1 MNRRLKPC
9 SVILL
14 FFLLVCS
21 CKNGNKDSAVSGYQQ
36 IGELTGSARKV
47 VGSSPG
53 EALLL
58 CDSAE
63 MLAVKYALTDSFDL
77 PIAFIR
83 ANGVN
88 ALGMPD
94 SAFSIINSQYEKRV
108 QWFDTM
114 ALSKCLFNLGWFSLN
129 GGHIPRAE
137 KYFARNISLMEQ
149 AGIEKNM
156 AGNLTLYAEVL
167 REKGELTEAQ
177 EVLFR
182 AVRISEKNRDTF
194 RLAVCYAGIG
204 AIYIGLKNMT
214 NAQDYYKKAYQAYS
228 DSKRQEYLSAAL
240 NDIGVSYRRTNPDSA
255 LYFYNQ
261 ALSMESDS
269 SDFMAIL
276 LYNKGNVYV
285 DQGQCEKAREYF
297 DSALRLCKKNNI
309 AAGFPKVYSGY
320 ATLESKCGH
329 DRKAEEYYTQAIRL
343 TEEMG
348 DIFTTLELMKSLQP
362 VYEKTGQWN
371 KYTKLNTEIRILD
384 DSLLNTE
391 KKMQVQDIAKTYEIE
406 KKEIERQYLSTSL
419 EKENRNSRLWLSLMV
434 FFSIAFVVTSV
445 MIVVNRRLKK
455 GLESS
460 YHILMAQYREEKKQR
475 ERAENELSN
484 ALQFTENTRKLL
496 DYFNTKKAYL
506 NPELKSADV
515 MEALQLNYRELQDA
529 LEELD
534 YQNFKSLVNYYRV
547 QEVVTKFE
555 DPSFDHYTI
564 ESIAKDAGFGSK
576 TRFYST
582 FESVKGVKPAFYRS
596 QINARAN

>member
-1 MNRRLKPC
+1 M
-9 SVILL
+9 
-14 FFLLVCS
+14 
-21 CKNGNKDSAVSGYQQ
+21 
-36 IGELTGSARKV
+36 
-47 VGSSPG
+47 
-53 EALLL
+53 
-58 CDSAE
+58 
-63 MLAVKYALTDSFDL
+63 
-77 PIAFIR
+77 
-83 ANGVN
+83 
-88 ALGMPD
+88 
-94 SAFSIINSQYEKRV
+94 
-108 QWFDTM
+108 
-114 ALSKCLFNLGWFSLN
+114 
-129 GGHIPRAE
+129 
-137 KYFARNISLMEQ
+137 
-149 AGIEKNM
+149 
-156 AGNLTLYAEVL
+156 
-167 REKGELTEAQ
+167 
-177 EVLFR
+177 
-182 AVRISEKNRDTF
+182 
-194 RLAVCYAGIG
+194 
-204 AIYIGLKNMT
+204 
-214 NAQDYYKKAYQAYS
+214 
-228 DSKRQEYLSAAL
+228 
-240 NDIGVSYRRTNPDSA
+240 
-255 LYFYNQ
+255 
-261 ALSMESDS
+261 
-269 SDFMAIL
+269 
-276 LYNKGNVYV
+276 
-285 DQGQCEKAREYF
+285 
-297 DSALRLCKKNNI
+297 
-309 AAGFPKVYSGY
+309 
-320 ATLESKCGH
+320 
-329 DRKAEEYYTQAIRL
+329 
-343 TEEMG
+343 
-348 DIFTTLELMKSLQP
+348 
-362 VYEKTGQWN
+362 
-371 KYTKLNTEIRILD
+371 LD

>member
-1 MNRRLKPC
+1 MNRRSKPC

-21 CKNGNKDSAVSGYQQ
+21 CKNGDKDSAVSGYKQ
-36 IGELTGSARKV
+36 IGELTGSA
-47 VGSSPG
+47 GNLANSSPG

-63 MLAVKYALTDSFDL
+63 MLAVKYALTDSFAL
-77 PIAFIR
+77 PVAFIR
-83 ANGVN
+83 ASAVN

-94 SAFSIINSQYEKRV
+94 SAYSIVNSLYENRK
-108 QWFDTM
+108 QWPDTVT
-114 ALSKCLFNLGWFSLN
+114 LSRCLYNLGRFSFN

-149 AGIEKNM
+149 AGLEKNLT
-156 AGNLTLYAEVL
+156 GSLTLYAEVL
-167 REKGELTEAQ
+167 KERGRLTEAQ

-194 RLAVCYAGIG
+194 RLATCYAGIG
-204 AIYIGLKNMT
+204 AIYIGLKNIT
-214 NAQDYYKKAYQAYS
+214 NAQDYYKKAYQAYC
-228 DSKRQEYLSAAL
+228 DARRQEYLSSAL
-240 NDIGVSYRRTNPDSA
+240 NDIGVSYRKTNPDSA

-285 DQGQCEKAREYF
+285 DLGQYEKAREYY
-297 DSALRLCKKNNI
+297 DGALRLCKKNNI

-329 DRKAEEYYTQAIRL
+329 DSKAEEYYTKAIRL

-348 DIFTTLELMKSLQP
+348 DILTTLELMKSLQP

-406 KKEIERQYLSTSL
+406 KKEIERQYLSASL

-434 FFSIAFVVTSV
+434 FFSIAFIVTSV

-475 ERAENELSN
+475 EKMAEEYSQYSESTQKLIHYLDTEKSWLN
-484 ALQFTENTRKLL
+484 A
-496 DYFNTKKAYL
+496 
-506 NPELKSADV
+506 ELKVADAV
-515 MEALQLNYRELQDA
+515 KILEISFDDLYDALRELGHP
-529 LEELD
+529 
-534 YQNFKSLVNYYRV
+534 NFKSLLNYYRI
-547 QEVVTKFE
+547 QEVVQKLE
-555 DPSFDHYTI
+555 NPDFDHFTI
-564 ESIAKDAGFGSK
+564 EAIAKESGFGSR
-576 TRFYST
+576 TRFYT
-582 FESVKGVKPAFYRS
+582 AFEAIKGVTPTFYRS
-596 QINARAN
+596 QINNNHN

>member
-1 MNRRLKPC
+1 
-9 SVILL
+9 
-14 FFLLVCS
+14 
-21 CKNGNKDSAVSGYQQ
+21 
-36 IGELTGSARKV
+36 
-47 VGSSPG
+47 
-53 EALLL
+53 
-58 CDSAE
+58 
-63 MLAVKYALTDSFDL
+63 
-77 PIAFIR
+77 
-83 ANGVN
+83 
-88 ALGMPD
+88 
-94 SAFSIINSQYEKRV
+94 
-108 QWFDTM
+108 
-114 ALSKCLFNLGWFSLN
+114 
-129 GGHIPRAE
+129 
-137 KYFARNISLMEQ
+137 
-149 AGIEKNM
+149 
-156 AGNLTLYAEVL
+156 
-167 REKGELTEAQ
+167 
-177 EVLFR
+177 
-182 AVRISEKNRDTF
+182 
-194 RLAVCYAGIG
+194 
-204 AIYIGLKNMT
+204 MT

-228 DSKRQEYLSAAL
+228 DAQRQEYLSSAL
-240 NDIGVSYRRTNPDSA
+240 NDIGVSYRKTNPDSA
-255 LYFYNQ
+255 LYFYNL

-269 SDFMAIL
+269 SDFMALL

-285 DQGQCEKAREYF
+285 DLGQYEKAREYY
-297 DSALRLCKKNNI
+297 DCALRLCKKNNI

-329 DRKAEEYYTQAIRL
+329 DSKAEEYYTQAIRL

-419 EKENRNSRLWLSLMV
+419 EKENRNSRLWLSLMI
-434 FFSIAFVVTSV
+434 FFSIAFIVTSV